1 MARRKIKSA
10 TDQRN
15 FTIVYN
21 DFLESNLLDKH
32 EKLIYIAIKRFADNN
47 TLKAFPSLKTLN
59 KITGISIRWIKKSI
73 EHMEQLGVI
82 SVEHRVDDEKGHQ
95 SNLYTLY
102 DYAEIWQAGSSIE
115 IENVKKKNFVDL
127 SEVSTE
133 VLLEELQRRNKEK
146 EPDITEP
153 TKDQSYQALEF
164 NQYDIVN
171 TTINSKIS
179 QELERY
185 TIGQI
190 KQIFDY
196 DILVE
201 REPLYHE
208 DIDTVMNILYDALN
222 CNKPT
227 IRISGENKP
236 TDVVTD
242 RLMKLNYETIMY
254 VIRKYSEQTD
264 RITNHD
270 AYLLTMLYK
279 ANDQMHLDITNQV
292 QHDMYG
298 EPPTE

>member
-102 DYAEIWQAGSSIE
+102 DYAEIWQAGSSTE

-171 TTINSKIS
+171 TTINSKKS
-179 QELERY
+179 QVEERWSMER
-185 TIGQI
+185 I
-190 KQIFDY
+190 KQHYGY
-196 DILVE
+196 DILLNQKPYE
-201 REPLYHE
+201 KDTIDGYMDLLYDLLNEKREYITISGNKMPVNIVWGRLEKLYYEH
-208 DIDTVMNILYDALN
+208 ILY
-222 CNKPT
+222 CMEQMGKQT
-227 IRISGENKP
+227 TRIHSTKEYKK
-236 TDVVTD
+236 
-242 RLMKLNYETIMY
+242 KLLYE
-254 VIRKYSEQTD
+254 
-264 RITNHD
+264 
-270 AYLLTMLYK
+270 AYTQM
-279 ANDQMHLDITNQV
+279 NDDITNQV